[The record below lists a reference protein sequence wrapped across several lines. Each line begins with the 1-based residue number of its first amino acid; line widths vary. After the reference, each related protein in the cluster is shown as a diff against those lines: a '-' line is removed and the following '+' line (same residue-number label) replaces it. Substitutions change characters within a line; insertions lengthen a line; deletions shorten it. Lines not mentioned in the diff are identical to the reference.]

1 LILNTPTIP
10 GVKDLPR
17 PAETSVSIITPPA
30 VTLQVLKDAAEI
42 GVRRVWMQPGAWD
55 GDCVAL
61 AKERGMEAVVYGHG
75 HELGGADACV
85 LMHGEDGME
94 RAML

>member
-1 LILNTPTIP
+1 
-10 GVKDLPR
+10 
-17 PAETSVSIITPPA
+17 
-30 VTLQVLKDAAEI
+30 
-42 GVRRVWMQPGAWD
+42 MQPGAWD